1 MRTTIALLCSL
12 FIVFSACKSA
22 DNKAAQTGNQSQKQD
37 QVTKQETPPPAAKP
51 AGQGIKWPLDYP
63 VAGDSVAVLTI
74 EQGGKPLGEI
84 VLEFY
89 PDKAP
94 NHVRNFKYLAETG
107 YYDGTKFHRVIKGF
121 MVQGGDPNSKAGD
134 PATWGT
140 GGPGWTLNQEF
151 NPTPHTKGVLSMART
166 NDPNSA
172 GSQFFICHGEPRN
185 LDNQYTVFG
194 NTIKGLDVVDKIA
207 ETPCGGPQ
215 RSTPETPVV
224 VKSVKVVPRSAIKM

>member
-1 MRTTIALLCSL
+1 MRTTLALLCSV

-22 DNKAAQTGNQSQKQD
+22 DNKAAQTNPQTPEK
-37 QVTKQETPPPAAKP
+37 VTQQETPPPAAKP

-63 VAGDSVAVLTI
+63 ITGDSVAVLTI

-94 NHVRNFKYLAETG
+94 NHVRNFKYLADTG

-121 MVQGGDPNSKAGD
+121 MIQGGDPNSKDAD
-134 PATWGT
+134 PANDGQ

-151 NPTPHTKGVLSMART
+151 NPTPHVKGILSMART

-172 GSQFFICHGEPRN
+172 GSQFFICHGDPRN

-207 ETPCGGPQ
+207 NTAVGGPQ
-215 RSTPETPVV
+215 RSTPESPVV
-224 VKSVKVVPRSAIKM
+224 VKTVKLVSRSSVKI